1 MNQEALE
8 RRLGTATI
16 EPAGPVV
23 AGSVGEWTITL
34 TVGSLGIDE
43 GGTIK
48 IAQRFASDWEPA
60 QFDRPAESGYTTV
73 KLKASDPS
81 AKVRAR
87 WDRKGHDRPWMNCI
101 VLDVYDGSLSPWDEV
116 TIRIGDRSGGSKGSR
131 AQSFQETRHEF
142 RVMVDP
148 TNACRPRPIAKSPV
162 VRVVA
167 GEPVRLVCVAPTT
180 AVVGEKVSVKVR
192 GEDWWGNPVKVE
204 ERNIRQIEW
213 LGSAKYSGGKFESAG
228 QGIFVVRAWDA
239 EAQSNPVTVHAA
251 EPELKKFW
259 GDLHAQSDATVGTGT
274 EEEYFTFARD
284 VAALDFCSHQGN
296 DFQVRDEDW
305 KKLNDVVR
313 AFHKDREFVAF
324 PGWEWSGNSTVG
336 GDRNVWYLEEGMPIF
351 RSSHWQVAEPE
362 TSETPADTVP
372 DLFERVR
379 KLPREKVLLGSHV
392 GGRFADIRLH
402 FDQELGP
409 LVELVSCWG
418 VFEWMLWDAFDKG
431 YIVGVMCNSD
441 GHKGRPGAEG
451 PGAGQF
457 GIANGLTCV
466 LAESKTRQ
474 AIFRSLKER
483 RCYGTTGARIDL
495 DFQING
501 HQMGSVISS
510 GSGKVVA
517 SVKGTGPL
525 EKVELYEGK
534 RVIKTLWGKEF
545 MCVPSDSHG
554 LEARVTEEDARDTG
568 FQPVLGNSDRP
579 EGHVAGG
586 ALMASKRIRI
596 SWRGSRI
603 RGRGR
608 RVNWDGAIRVEGARI
623 VSAKS
628 NFDTPVDRIVSQSES
643 EVSFVSQTTG
653 DTDSIDLVLDR
664 ADRGKVAFESKAGRF
679 AIELSELTAVAPRKV
694 FEFGGLGIQAVI
706 ERYPENPAET
716 TARLEAVVE
725 APKGKTTPYFVKVT
739 QCDGQMAWASPIYL
753 KA

>member
-60 QFDRPAESGYTTV
+60 QFDKPAHSGYTTV
-73 KLKASDPS
+73 KLNATDPS
-81 AKVRAR
+81 AKVRPR

-101 VLDVYDGSLSPWDEV
+101 VLDVYDGSLSPSDTV
-116 TIRIGDRSGGSKGSR
+116 TVRIGDRSGASRGSR
-131 AQSFQETRHEF
+131 AQSFQETKHEF
-142 RVMVDP
+142 RVLVDP

-162 VRVVA
+162 VKVIA
-167 GEPVRLVCVAPTT
+167 GETVELACIAPSQM
-180 AVVGEKVSVKVR
+180 AEGESRAFVK
-192 GEDWWGNPVKVE
+192 GQDQWGNPTPAPADVK
-204 ERNIRQIEW
+204 IEMEKS
-213 LGSAKYSGGKFESAG
+213 GEGTVYFIAKSGRLSC
-228 QGIFVVRAWDA
+228 R
-239 EAQSNPVTVHAA
+239 SNPVTIYKKGD
-251 EPELKKFW
+251 EPKYKKYW

-284 VAALDFCSHQGN
+284 VAKLDFCSHQGN

-313 AFHKDREFVAF
+313 AFHKDGEFVAF

-351 RSSHWQVAEPE
+351 RSSHWQVTEPE
-362 TSETPADTVP
+362 NSETPADTVP
-372 DLFERVR
+372 ELFERVR

-418 VFEWMLWDAFDKG
+418 VFEWMLWDAFDKR

-466 LAESKTRQ
+466 LAETKTRA
-474 AIFRSLKER
+474 AIFKALKER

-495 DFQING
+495 DFQIDG
-501 HQMGSVISS
+501 HLMGSVISVA
-510 GSGKVVA
+510 SGKVVA
-517 SVKGTGPL
+517 SAKGTGPL

-534 RVIKTLWGKEF
+534 RVIKTGWGEGF
-545 MCVPSDSHG
+545 ICVPSTSHG
-554 LEARVTEEDARDTG
+554 LEARGTGKVAGDTG
-568 FQPVLGNSDRP
+568 FQPVQEKSDR
-579 EGHVAGG
+579 G
-586 ALMASKRIRI
+586 LMESKRIRI

-608 RVNWDGAIRVEGARI
+608 RVNWDGTIRVEGAKI
-623 VSAKS
+623 ISAS
-628 NFDTPVDRIVSQSES
+628 ANFDTPVDRIVSQNEG
-643 EVSFVSQTTG
+643 EVTFISQTTG

-664 ADRGKVAFESKAGRF
+664 ADRGKVTFDSKAGRF
-679 AIELSELTAVAPRKV
+679 EIELAELTAQSPRKV
-694 FEFGGLGIQAVI
+694 FEFGGLGIQAAV
-706 ERYPENPAET
+706 ERYPENPVDT
-716 TARLEAVVE
+716 VGRLEAVVD

-739 QCDGQMAWASPIYL
+739 QCDGQMAWSSPIYL
-753 KA
+753 RA